1 MKTRSKI
8 ITIIAISVIGFLFI
22 PVYVTHTYCDLFEPE
37 NGGCM
42 RISGIG
48 TGELTF
54 YPPILVFD
62 IDNSSQN
69 PPIH

>member
-1 MKTRSKI
+1 MILRKKEKMKTRSKI

-54 YPPILVFD
+54 
-62 IDNSSQN
+62 N
-69 PPIH
+69 PLCSYIFI